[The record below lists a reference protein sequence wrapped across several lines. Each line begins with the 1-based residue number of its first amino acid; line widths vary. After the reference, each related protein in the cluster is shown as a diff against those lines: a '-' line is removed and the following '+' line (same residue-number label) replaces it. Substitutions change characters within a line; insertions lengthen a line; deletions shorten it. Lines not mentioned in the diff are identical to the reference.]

1 MLKKYLCSKA
11 LIIFLTVL
19 VEILVGLI
27 LSLTGTSWD
36 IVFLTYTIVF
46 IFLVLYLITDYL
58 QYKKEYKKI
67 SNLLE
72 KLEKKYLIIEMLESP
87 KHIQGQLYFDI
98 LKKACH
104 DMVTEISKTKGEY
117 LDYREYLEEWIHEM
131 KTPLTTISLI
141 QPFDLNYNM
150 RLKKELSKLSN
161 LLETSLYYIRSNSL
175 EKDYYIKE
183 FNLSD
188 IIHNTILQEKE
199 QLQSKNIEIKVN
211 LSNEK
216 VYFDEKWIGFIF
228 HQILLN
234 SIQYVDIGGKINIYD
249 EINRDGLTLIIK
261 DNGCGIPASDISRIF
276 EKGFTGK
283 NRRKDKASGIG
294 LYLCKKS
301 ADKMNLGLSVESKE
315 GEYTKIKL
323 FFPKGDYRRIFD
335 N

>member
-1 MLKKYLCSKA
+1 MLKKYLCSKT

-36 IVFLTYTIVF
+36 IVFLTYAIVYT
-46 IFLVLYLITDYL
+46 FLVLYLITDYL
-58 QYKKEYKKI
+58 QYKKEYKRI
-67 SNLLE
+67 NNLLE
-72 KLEKKYLIIEMLESP
+72 ELDKRYLIVEILESP
-87 KHIQGQLYFDI
+87 KNLQGQLYFYI
-98 LKKACH
+98 LKRACH
-104 DMVTEISKTKGEY
+104 DMVTEISKIKGEY
-117 LDYREYLEEWIHEM
+117 LDYKEYLEEWIHEM

-141 QPFDLNYNM
+141 QPSDLNYNM
-150 RLKKELSKLSN
+150 RLKGELSKLSN

-188 IIHNTILQEKE
+188 IIHNAILQEKE
-199 QLQSKNIEIKVN
+199 QLQSKDIEIKVN

-216 VYFDEKWIGFIF
+216 VYSDEKWIGFIF

-234 SIQYVDIGGKINIYD
+234 SIKYVDVGGKINIYD

-261 DNGCGIPASDISRIF
+261 DNGCGISASDVSRVF

-315 GEYTKIKL
+315 GEYTKVKL
-323 FFPKGDYRRIFD
+323 FFPKGDYGKICD